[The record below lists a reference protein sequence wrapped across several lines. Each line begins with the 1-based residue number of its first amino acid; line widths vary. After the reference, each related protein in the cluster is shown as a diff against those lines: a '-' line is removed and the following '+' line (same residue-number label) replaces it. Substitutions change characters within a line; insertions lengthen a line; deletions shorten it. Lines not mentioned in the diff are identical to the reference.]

1 MKKLLLCIGLL
12 LLCAGC
18 AQKGDSAE
26 LNYIKEGTADDILYI
41 YYDVTIDG
49 NMESG
54 VVYERNN
61 IEELY
66 DILSNVEVDT
76 KKSAAKENDMLV
88 EIRFTNNQKKIIT
101 FENDL
106 IQIEGNSYKA
116 TGIEPLR
123 EMLTAYEIA
132 HS

>member
-1 MKKLLLCIGLL
+1 MAFYCF
-12 LLCAGC
+12 
-18 AQKGDSAE
+18 AQDAHRKATQ
-26 LNYIKEGTADDILYI
+26 LNYVKEGTADDILYI

-76 KKSAAKENDMLV
+76 RKSAAKENDMLV
-88 EIRFTNNQKKIIT
+88 EVRFTNNQKKIIT
-101 FENDL
+101 FENNL

-116 TGIEPLR
+116 NNIEELR
-123 EMLTAYEIA
+123 NMLTEYEIA
-132 HS
+132 HN

>member
-54 VVYERNN
+54 VVYEKDS
-61 IEELY
+61 IKQLY
-66 DILSNVEVDT
+66 DILSGVEVDT

-88 EIRFTNNQKKIIT
+88 EVRFTNNQKKIIT
-101 FENDL
+101 FENNL

-116 TGIEPLR
+116 NNIEELR
-123 EMLTAYEIA
+123 NMLTEYEIA

>member
-1 MKKLLLCIGLL
+1 MKKLLLCIALL

-26 LNYIKEGTADDILYI
+26 LDYVKGGTADDILYI

-76 KKSAAKENDMLV
+76 RKSAAKENDMLV

-116 TGIEPLR
+116 AGIEPLR
-123 EMLTAYEIA
+123 EMLTSYEIA

>member
-1 MKKLLLCIGLL
+1 MKKLLLCISLL

-26 LNYIKEGTADDILYI
+26 LNYVKEGTADDILYI

-76 KKSAAKENDMLV
+76 RKSVAKENDMLV

-106 IQIEGNSYKA
+106 IQIEGNTYKA
-116 TGIEPLR
+116 AGIEPLR

>member
-1 MKKLLLCIGLL
+1 MKKLLLCISLL

-26 LNYIKEGTADDILYI
+26 LHYIKETTADDILYV

-54 VVYERNN
+54 VVYEKDS
-61 IEELY
+61 IKQLY
-66 DILSNVEVDT
+66 DILSGVEVDT
-76 KKSAAKENDMLV
+76 KKSTAKENDMLV
-88 EIRFTNNQKKIIT
+88 EVRFTNNQKKIIT

-116 TGIEPLR
+116 NNIEELR
-123 EMLTAYEIA
+123 NMLTEYEIA

>member
-1 MKKLLLCIGLL
+1 
-12 LLCAGC
+12 
-18 AQKGDSAE
+18 
-26 LNYIKEGTADDILYI
+26 
-41 YYDVTIDG
+41 
-49 NMESG
+49 MESG

-116 TGIEPLR
+116 AGIEPLR

>member
-18 AQKGDSAE
+18 AQKGDSTE
-26 LNYIKEGTADDILYI
+26 LNYVKEGTADDILYI

-76 KKSAAKENDMLV
+76 RKSAAKENDMLV

-116 TGIEPLR
+116 AGIEPLR